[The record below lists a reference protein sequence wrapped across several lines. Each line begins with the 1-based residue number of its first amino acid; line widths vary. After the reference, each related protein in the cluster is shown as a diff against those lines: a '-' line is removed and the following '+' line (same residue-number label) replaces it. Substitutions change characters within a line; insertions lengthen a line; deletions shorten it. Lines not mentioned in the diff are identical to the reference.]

1 MGRGVGAGQGHP
13 SRRAVRSSR
22 RERRALASAAPRG
35 RAARRTRGG
44 IRGGGMELG
53 ANVWSAATVLLFVMD
68 PFGNAPLV
76 LKLLENVDPAR
87 RRWVIA
93 RELLI
98 ALAVLMTF
106 LFAGQAILDFLGLQ
120 REAVTIAGGIV
131 LGIIGLRLIFPRP
144 EGVMGHQAAGEPF
157 LVPLAIPLIAGP
169 SAMATVILMARN
181 APDQMG
187 RSALAILL
195 AWGITAAVLLAAPTL
210 FRLLRERG
218 LQAVA
223 RLMGMLLIMIAVQMV
238 LNGLESAL

>member
-1 MGRGVGAGQGHP
+1 
-13 SRRAVRSSR
+13 
-22 RERRALASAAPRG
+22 
-35 RAARRTRGG
+35 
-44 IRGGGMELG
+44 MELG
-53 ANVWSAATVLLFVMD
+53 GNVWSAATVLLFVMD
-68 PFGNAPLV
+68 PFGNVPTV
-76 LKLLENVDPAR
+76 LALLRDVDPSR
-87 RRWVIA
+87 RRRVIA

-98 ALAVLMTF
+98 ALGVLMVF

-120 REAVTIAGGIV
+120 RESVTIAGGIV

-144 EGVMGHQAAGEPF
+144 EGLLGHQAAGEPF

-181 APDQMG
+181 APDQVG

-195 AWGITAAVLLAAPTL
+195 AWGLTAAVLLAAPAL
-210 FRLLRERG
+210 YRLLRERG

-238 LNGLESAL
+238 LNGLDSAF

>member
-1 MGRGVGAGQGHP
+1 MD
-13 SRRAVRSSR
+13 
-22 RERRALASAAPRG
+22 
-35 RAARRTRGG
+35 
-44 IRGGGMELG
+44 LG
-53 ANVWSAATVLLFVMD
+53 ASVWSAATVLLFVMD

-76 LKLLENVDPAR
+76 LKLLENVAPER

-120 REAVTIAGGIV
+120 RESVTIAGGIV

-144 EGVMGHQAAGEPF
+144 EGIMGHQPEGEPF

-181 APDQMG
+181 DPSEMG
-187 RSALAILL
+187 RWALAILA
-195 AWGITAAVLLAAPTL
+195 AWGVTAAVLLAAPAL
-210 FRLLRERG
+210 YRVLRERG
-218 LQAVA
+218 LQAIA

-238 LNGLESAL
+238 LNGLDSAL

>member
-1 MGRGVGAGQGHP
+1 
-13 SRRAVRSSR
+13 
-22 RERRALASAAPRG
+22 
-35 RAARRTRGG
+35 
-44 IRGGGMELG
+44 MELG

-120 REAVTIAGGIV
+120 RESVTIAGGIV

-187 RSALAILL
+187 RSALAIVL

>member
-1 MGRGVGAGQGHP
+1 M
-13 SRRAVRSSR
+13 
-22 RERRALASAAPRG
+22 EF
-35 RAARRTRGG
+35 GG
-44 IRGGGMELG
+44 
-53 ANVWSAATVLLFVMD
+53 NVWSAATVLLFVMD
-68 PFGNAPLV
+68 PFGNVPTV
-76 LKLLENVDPAR
+76 LALLRDVEPSR
-87 RRWVIA
+87 RRRVIA

-98 ALAVLMTF
+98 ALGVLMVF
-106 LFAGQAILDFLGLQ
+106 LFAGQAILNFLGLQ
-120 REAVTIAGGIV
+120 RESVTIAGGIV

-144 EGVMGHQAAGEPF
+144 EGLMGHQLAGEPF

-195 AWGITAAVLLAAPTL
+195 AWGLTAAVLLAAPTL
-210 FRLLRERG
+210 YRLLRERG

-238 LNGLESAL
+238 LNGLDSAF

>member
-1 MGRGVGAGQGHP
+1 
-13 SRRAVRSSR
+13 
-22 RERRALASAAPRG
+22 
-35 RAARRTRGG
+35 
-44 IRGGGMELG
+44 MELG
-53 ANVWSAATVLLFVMD
+53 ASVWPAATVLLFVMD

-120 REAVTIAGGIV
+120 SESVTIAGGIV

-187 RSALAILL
+187 RSALAIVL
-195 AWGITAAVLLAAPTL
+195 AWGITAAVLLAAPAL

-218 LQAVA
+218 LQAIA

-238 LNGLESAL
+238 LNGLDSAF

>member
-1 MGRGVGAGQGHP
+1 MDLGAG
-13 SRRAVRSSR
+13 
-22 RERRALASAAPRG
+22 
-35 RAARRTRGG
+35 
-44 IRGGGMELG
+44 
-53 ANVWSAATVLLFVMD
+53 VWSAATVLLFVMD
-68 PFGNAPLV
+68 PFGNVPTV
-76 LKLLENVDPAR
+76 LALLRDVDPSR
-87 RRWVIA
+87 RRRVIA

-98 ALAVLMTF
+98 ALGVLMVF

-120 REAVTIAGGIV
+120 RESVTIAGGIV

-144 EGVMGHQAAGEPF
+144 EGLLGHQAAGEPF

-181 APDQMG
+181 APDQVG

-195 AWGITAAVLLAAPTL
+195 AWGLTAAVLLAAPAL
-210 FRLLRERG
+210 YRLLRERG

-238 LNGLESAL
+238 LNGLDSAF

>member
-1 MGRGVGAGQGHP
+1 
-13 SRRAVRSSR
+13 
-22 RERRALASAAPRG
+22 
-35 RAARRTRGG
+35 
-44 IRGGGMELG
+44 MELG
-53 ANVWSAATVLLFVMD
+53 GNVWSAATVLLFVMD
-68 PFGNAPLV
+68 PFGNVPTV
-76 LKLLENVDPAR
+76 LALLRDVDPSR
-87 RRWVIA
+87 RRRVIA

-98 ALAVLMTF
+98 ALGVLMVF

-120 REAVTIAGGIV
+120 RESVTIAGGIV

-144 EGVMGHQAAGEPF
+144 EGLMGHQAAGEPF

-181 APDQMG
+181 APDQVG

-195 AWGITAAVLLAAPTL
+195 AWGLTAAVLLAAPAL
-210 FRLLRERG
+210 YRLLRERG

-238 LNGLESAL
+238 LNGLDSAF

>member
-1 MGRGVGAGQGHP
+1 
-13 SRRAVRSSR
+13 
-22 RERRALASAAPRG
+22 
-35 RAARRTRGG
+35 
-44 IRGGGMELG
+44 MELG

-98 ALAVLMTF
+98 ALVVLMTF

-120 REAVTIAGGIV
+120 RESVTIAGGIV

-187 RSALAILL
+187 RSALAIVL

>member
-1 MGRGVGAGQGHP
+1 V
-13 SRRAVRSSR
+13 
-22 RERRALASAAPRG
+22 
-35 RAARRTRGG
+35 
-44 IRGGGMELG
+44 ELG
-53 ANVWSAATVLLFVMD
+53 ASVWPAATVLLFVMD

-120 REAVTIAGGIV
+120 SESVTIAGGIV

-187 RSALAILL
+187 RSALAIVL
-195 AWGITAAVLLAAPTL
+195 AWGITAAVLLAAPAL

-218 LQAVA
+218 LQAIA

-238 LNGLESAL
+238 LNGLDSAF

>member
-1 MGRGVGAGQGHP
+1 
-13 SRRAVRSSR
+13 
-22 RERRALASAAPRG
+22 
-35 RAARRTRGG
+35 
-44 IRGGGMELG
+44 MEFG

-68 PFGNAPLV
+68 PFGNVPTV
-76 LKLLENVDPAR
+76 LALLRDVDPSR
-87 RRWVIA
+87 RRRVIA

-98 ALAVLMTF
+98 ALGVLMVF

-120 REAVTIAGGIV
+120 RESVTIAGGIV

-144 EGVMGHQAAGEPF
+144 EGLMGHQLAGEPF

-195 AWGITAAVLLAAPTL
+195 AWGLTAAVLLAAPTL
-210 FRLLRERG
+210 YRLLRERG

-238 LNGLESAL
+238 LNGLDSAF

>member
-1 MGRGVGAGQGHP
+1 MD
-13 SRRAVRSSR
+13 
-22 RERRALASAAPRG
+22 
-35 RAARRTRGG
+35 
-44 IRGGGMELG
+44 LG
-53 ANVWSAATVLLFVMD
+53 ASVWSAATVLLFVMD

-76 LKLLENVDPAR
+76 LKLLEKVAPER

-98 ALAVLMTF
+98 ALAVLMVF

-120 REAVTIAGGIV
+120 RESVTIAGGIV

-144 EGVMGHQAAGEPF
+144 EGIMGHQPEGEPF

-181 APDQMG
+181 DPSEMG
-187 RSALAILL
+187 RWALAILA
-195 AWGITAAVLLAAPTL
+195 AWGVTAAVLLAAPAL
-210 FRLLRERG
+210 YRVLRERG
-218 LQAVA
+218 LQAIA

-238 LNGLESAL
+238 LNGLDSAL